1 MPYAAGLRRVDLP
14 FGDLRFLFTAALLF
28 RDGRVARVRKRPE
41 GAAAVAASRTLVLTV
56 SGSVARFSVIS
67 WVALVSVP
75 AA

>member
-1 MPYAAGLRRVDLP
+1 MLYATDLPRDDLP
-14 FGDLRFLFTAALLF
+14 FGDLWFLFTAALVF
-28 RDGRVARVRKRPE
+28 RDGLPAPVRERSD
-41 GAAAVAASRTLVLTV
+41 GAATAAAPRTLVLTV